1 MKELSEWQAVRV
13 RDALRAY
20 HRYERGIDGEYFTWK
35 DVREAIA
42 EYTEVEI
49 GASAKN
55 GAERLR
61 QFVEG
66 IEDGKGTG
74 RRKFPLP
81 QPAAV
86 EAIVA
91 FVTHE
96 ELNLLTMEELQ
107 EYRPGFQACLR
118 MREYL
123 VDDFQKEQDDED
135 AAERKRD
142 FGDSFNIESR
152 FIIEGSSN
160 SFYWTRE
167 LILNTTDNNG
177 LIQVTDTEER
187 FKEGPKES
195 YFHHEEYL
203 ERRKHLASRE
213 LHAGWA
219 IRTPEGNLLF
229 FLKNERNSK
238 NRYLTTMA
246 VDTDSLS
253 GFLYSQLVLLQ
264 HESPLKLGMVGEI
277 APAMIRKVPWEV
289 SEKIFTPTLT
299 E

>member
-1 MKELSEWQAVRV
+1 MKELSEWQAARV

-42 EYTEVEI
+42 VYTDVEI

-74 RRKFPLP
+74 KRKFPLP
-81 QPAAV
+81 QPAAI
-86 EAIVA
+86 EGIVA
-91 FVTHE
+91 FVTDE

-118 MREYL
+118 MLEYL
-123 VDDFQKEQDDED
+123 EDDSQKEQDED
-135 AAERKRD
+135 ASERKRD
-142 FGDSFNIESR
+142 IGDSFIVESR

-167 LILNTTDNNG
+167 LILHTSKKTG
-177 LIQVTDTEER
+177 MIQVTDTEER
-187 FKEGPKES
+187 FKEAPKES

-203 ERRKHLASRE
+203 ERRKNLKSRE
-213 LHAGWA
+213 LHSGWA
-219 IRTPEGNLLF
+219 IRAPEGNLLF

-246 VDTDSLS
+246 IDTDTFSN
-253 GFLYSQLVLLQ
+253 FQYIQLVLLQ
-264 HESPLKLGMVGEI
+264 HESPIKLGMVDEI
-277 APAMIRKVPWEV
+277 TPAMIRKVPWEV